1 MPPTT
6 AKIKMSCH
14 RKLSRCY
21 VLARCTVCLMIRSV
35 KLSTN
40 GASAYSP
47 VVIPSQN
54 HVQRLRSETRLN
66 SSAPAVNV
74 GYDAK
79 SIIDFYDKRP
89 WEVGLRLNM
98 LGLPLLG
105 WYLGLIKDKT
115 MKTDGTDTVERMRGE
130 ELRKHLVRS
139 KSVALIKS
147 GQALSLRPDLLKKK
161 IWAEELGKLVDEV
174 GSFPDVDAM
183 NIMRSELSDLL
194 PKLTNARQ
202 METANNSKQTL
213 GGRDTKNRLKRLV
226 ESDPVLSLFE
236 WYNDCRVVASASIG
250 QVYKARIR
258 RGRLLEAAIGKTAAA
273 IWGGKIVAIK
283 IQR

>member
-1 MPPTT
+1 
-6 AKIKMSCH
+6 
-14 RKLSRCY
+14 
-21 VLARCTVCLMIRSV
+21 MISGV
-35 KLSTN
+35 KLWCTN

-47 VVIPSQN
+47 AVIPSQN

-66 SSAPAVNV
+66 SSAPAVNGLTSKKYSHSTSLFDV

-98 LGLPLLG
+98 LGFPLLF
-105 WYLGLIKDKT
+105 WYLGLITDKIT
-115 MKTDGTDTVERMRGE
+115 KTDGKDTVERRRGE

-174 GSFPDVDAM
+174 GSFPDIDAM

-194 PKLTNARQ
+194 PKLNARQ
-202 METANNSKQTL
+202 TEMANNSKQISR
-213 GGRDTKNRLKRLV
+213 GRNTKNRLKRLV

-236 WYNDCRVVASASIG
+236 WHNDCRVVASASIG
-250 QVYKARIR
+250 QVVSRA
-258 RGRLLEAAIGKTAAA
+258 T
-273 IWGGKIVAIK
+273 
-283 IQR
+283 